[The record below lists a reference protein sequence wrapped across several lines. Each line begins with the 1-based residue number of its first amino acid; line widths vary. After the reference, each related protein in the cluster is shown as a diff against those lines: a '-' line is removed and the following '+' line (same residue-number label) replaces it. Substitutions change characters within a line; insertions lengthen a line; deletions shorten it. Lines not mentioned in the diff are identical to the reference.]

1 MVLYQGQEIQ
11 PEDLPEE
18 LRKLPDPIAIVPPE
32 PPSFSHEGGPGGS
45 PSAGYG
51 ANTGLGANADYN
63 HNGSPEDAPR
73 GWGSKP
79 TEAMEAVEEKAWTR
93 ELLTALPS
101 GIPLV
106 VALDAL
112 EEGLIRR
119 ALAQGEGVQSRAA
132 EILGLKRNVFKY

>member
-1 MVLYQGQEIQ
+1 
-11 PEDLPEE
+11 
-18 LRKLPDPIAIVPPE
+18 
-32 PPSFSHEGGPGGS
+32 
-45 PSAGYG
+45 
-51 ANTGLGANADYN
+51 
-63 HNGSPEDAPR
+63 
-73 GWGSKP
+73 
-79 TEAMEAVEEKAWTR
+79 MEAVEEKAWTR